1 MKKALLSLLMT
12 SFVFVFGLQN
22 VSAQGDKN
30 CPDFS
35 TWNEA
40 QTYFEQKGGSPTNN
54 VDDLD
59 RDGDGLACEDLTGAP
74 DKTTWN
80 WATDR
85 LLPATDGGTVGD
97 GDNAGGQMPET
108 ATNNVNGIIA
118 GVMIMAAGF
127 LFFIRKRK
135 AN

>member
-22 VSAQGDKN
+22 VSAQSDKN

-40 QTYFEQKGGSPTNN
+40 QTYFEQNGGSPTNN

-59 RDGDGLACEDLTGAP
+59 RDGDGLACEDLAGAP

-85 LLPATDGGTVGD
+85 LLPTTDGGTVGD

-127 LFFIRKRK
+127 LFFLRKRK